1 MEDNNMTLTK
11 DTKLADL
18 DKKYPW
24 LLDEVVKLDPA
35 FKVLK
40 TPVGKMLIKKATIE
54 DAGKKSGLGT
64 DAVIKQLD
72 DMIKAHK

>member
-1 MEDNNMTLTK
+1 MEEKNMTLTK

-54 DAGKKSGLGT
+54 DAGKQ
-64 DAVIKQLD
+64 DAVPLRSSRLF
-72 DMIKAHK
+72 

>member
-1 MEDNNMTLTK
+1 MTLTK

-40 TPVGKMLIKKATIE
+40 TPVGKMLIKKVT
-54 DAGKKSGLGT
+54 
-64 DAVIKQLD
+64 
-72 DMIKAHK
+72 

>member
-1 MEDNNMTLTK
+1 MTLTK

-40 TPVGKMLIKKATIE
+40 TPVGKMLIE